1 MSLQSVLSSWNINTE
16 RITDINDIRMRFLP
30 VVTENKLKGNLIE
43 FENSNGNE
51 KYRVK
56 YRSLISKGSNGKIY
70 EGYRS
75 TNRGSGYT
83 SLIVKKIKSNLNA
96 LRECAVQAMVYDS
109 LPDHCPRIYNVFRSK
124 NNLWVF
130 MQDLRIYTSKVH
142 ACTLFQW
149 FNWMSTSF
157 TGNKAQAI
165 KDIIGRILSMLS
177 DLQQKHMFKHGDLH
191 IGNIYIHCNTNEI
204 KNVYLLDFGY
214 SMIKDSGEHTSS
226 PYWLE
231 YKNGVDCAILLW
243 SLNRIPLFTE
253 NVSRD
258 ILNWISQKL
267 ILADGF
273 DLRKLETSAD
283 LYKKIDAL
291 SLEELAPLRTETI
304 TREFFFL

>member
-1 MSLQSVLSSWNINTE
+1 MSLQDVLSTWNINTE
-16 RITDINDIRMRFLP
+16 RIVDINDIRMRFLP
-30 VVTENKLKGNLIE
+30 VVTEKKLNGNLIE
-43 FENSNGNE
+43 FENINGNE

-70 EGYRS
+70 DAYRS
-75 TNRGSGYT
+75 TKRGAGYT
-83 SLIVKKIKSNLNA
+83 PLIVKKIKCSLNA
-96 LRECAVQAMVYDS
+96 LRECAVQAIVYDS
-109 LPDHCPRIYNVFRSK
+109 LPKNCPRIYNVFRSK

-130 MQDLRIYTSKVH
+130 MQDLRISSSKLH

-157 TGNKAQAI
+157 IGNKGQAI

-177 DLQQKHMFKHGDLH
+177 DLQQKHTFKHGDLH
-191 IGNIYIHCNTNEI
+191 IGNIYIHCSSHEI

-214 SMIKDSGEHTSS
+214 SMLKHTGKHSSS

-243 SLNRIPLFTE
+243 SLQRIPLFRE
-253 NVSRD
+253 NASRD
-258 ILNWISQKL
+258 ILNWTSQKL

-273 DLRKLETSAD
+273 DLSKLETSAD
-283 LYKKIDAL
+283 LYQKIDSL
-291 SLEELAPLRTETI
+291 SLDELSSLRTETI
-304 TREFFFL
+304 AREFFFL